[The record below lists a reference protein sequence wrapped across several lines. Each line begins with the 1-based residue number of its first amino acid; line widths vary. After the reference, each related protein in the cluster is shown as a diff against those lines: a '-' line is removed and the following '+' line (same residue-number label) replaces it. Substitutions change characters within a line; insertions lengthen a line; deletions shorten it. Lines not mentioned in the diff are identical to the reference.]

1 MISSLIAFRRLT
13 KLAWSI
19 LYGLTVDRPSSSLT
33 GKAEWQQRQA
43 RRMLRALEATVSV
56 SGTIPTEGL
65 MVSNHLGYL
74 DVIVIATQAPLVFV
88 SKSDVVHWP
97 VIGLLL
103 KSAGTIL
110 ADRTRRSSAAETS
123 AEILRA
129 MDSGLPVVFFPE
141 GTSSDGSG
149 VLPFKPALLQIAL
162 DTRKPITPA
171 AISYSA
177 RTGDMRNDVCYWGD
191 HTFLTHLFRLAKIR
205 ELNARLSIAD
215 APNLPNDRKSA
226 ALTLHGEVS
235 RLLMLLRKGSN

>member
-171 AISYSA
+171 AISYQA
-177 RTGDMRNDVCYWGD
+177 ATGDLKNDVCYWGD
-191 HTFLTHLFRLAKIR
+191 HTFATHIIRLAKIR
-205 ELNARLSIAD
+205 TLTAHLSIGK
-215 APNLPNDRKSA
+215 APPLPADRKSA
-226 ALTLHGEVS
+226 A
-235 RLLMLLRKGSN
+235 RLLHAEVTGLHNR